1 MLRIVNNHVA
11 IPTTCLVSTAT
22 LVRGHNHRFLV
33 PFARTQT
40 YQFSF
45 FPDIIHL
52 WNVDWCGAW
61 NPRCTSVDWCG
72 AWNRRCT
79 SVDWCGAWNPRY
91 TSVDWLI
98 DSLFPPY
105 IWRFHKYINILK
117 TKSLLFMTARC
128 SAIHSWRSWWSWRL
142 QLMMVSCSRDGWYR
156 ERMRID
162 KSEFWRM
169 VRGVSG
175 CVLSLVLLL
184 KLSRLLGWLLGY
196 WLYEASW
203 WPYLPL
209 VVARGQAVVTYFLQ
223 SWFDVNHQ

>member
-1 MLRIVNNHVA
+1 MEVIKNQSINLH
-11 IPTTCLVSTAT
+11 
-22 LVRGHNHRFLV
+22 
-33 PFARTQT
+33 
-40 YQFSF
+40 
-45 FPDIIHL
+45 
-52 WNVDWCGAW
+52 W
-61 NPRCTSVDWCG
+61 
-72 AWNRRCT
+72 
-79 SVDWCGAWNPRY
+79 
-91 TSVDWLI
+91 
-98 DSLFPPY
+98 Y
-105 IWRFHKYINILK
+105 IEGFTHHINLHWYIEGFTHHINLHWYIEGFTHHINLHWYIEGF
-117 TKSLLFMTARC
+117 TLFMTARC